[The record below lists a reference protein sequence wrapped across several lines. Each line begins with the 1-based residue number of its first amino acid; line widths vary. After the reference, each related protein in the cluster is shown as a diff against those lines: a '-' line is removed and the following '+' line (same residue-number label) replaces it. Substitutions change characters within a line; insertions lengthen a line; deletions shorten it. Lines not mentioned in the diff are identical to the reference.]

1 MTKNIVIKG
10 GRLIDGNGG
19 DIVEDSVVVIEGER
33 VTAAGSQARIGVPNG
48 GDVELID
55 ARGRTVMPGLID
67 GHIHIYMDGESEGFF
82 ELPIHNNSID
92 MAMKA
97 IPRLRRTLEM
107 GFTTIRDGGSGYSWF
122 EVSLRDAIERGDIVG
137 PRYLTSGYHL
147 TVTGGHGYF
156 LPHWLAR
163 FAPPEQLGMH
173 CDGPDAWRRGAR
185 VNLYNGTDNIKIVA
199 SRGFASLALRGA
211 GPPTCAQATVEEMR
225 AAVEEAHKMGKKVMA
240 HANGPQAVKNAVKAG
255 VDTIVHGLHMDEEAA
270 EMMVDAGVVLE
281 PTNICFRP
289 ERLEGTGI
297 TPPQP
302 GDEDYAMTIRTRA
315 EFQMILD
322 KGVTISLGTDA
333 SVPYFRNGENA
344 RELPI
349 CVDLGMTPMEAIV
362 SATKTAATTVGLGDR
377 VGTIEKGKLA
387 DIVILDGDPLSDIGI
402 LTKEERIKSVIKNG
416 QIAIS
421 R

>member
-1 MTKNIVIKG
+1 MKNKVIKG

-19 DIVEDSVVVIEGER
+19 GVVENSVVVIEGER
-33 VTAAGSQARIGVPNG
+33 VVAAGSQAEIGIPSG
-48 GDVELID
+48 DDVELIE
-55 ARGRTVMPGLID
+55 AGGQMVMPGLID

-97 IPRLRRTLEM
+97 IPRLKRTLEM
-107 GFTTIRDGGSGYSWF
+107 GFTTIRDGGSGYGWF
-122 EVSLRDAIERGDIVG
+122 EVSLRNAIERGDIVG

-156 LPHWLAR
+156 LPHWLGR

-185 VNLYNGTDNIKIVA
+185 LNLYNGTDNIKIVA
-199 SRGFASLALRGA
+199 SRGFASLALRGS

-225 AAVEEAHKMGKKVMA
+225 AAVEEAHKMGRKTMA
-240 HANGPQAVKNAVKAG
+240 HANGPDAVKNAVRAG
-255 VDTIVHGLHMDEEAA
+255 VDTIVHGLHMGEEAA
-270 EMMVDAGVVLE
+270 QMMVDAGVTLE

-289 ERLEGTGI
+289 ERLADTGL
-297 TPPQP
+297 TPPEP
-302 GDEDYAMTIRTRA
+302 GSEAYAMTIRPKE
-315 EFQMILD
+315 EFQMFLD
-322 KGVTISLGTDA
+322 KGMTISFGTDA
-333 SVPYFRNGENA
+333 SVPHFRNGENA

-362 SATKTAATTVGLGDR
+362 SATKTAATTVGLGDET
-377 VGTIEKGKLA
+377 GTIERGKLA
-387 DIVILDGDPLSDIGI
+387 DIVIVDGDPLADISI
-402 LTKEERIKSVIKNG
+402 LTQEERIKMVLKG
-416 QIAIS
+416 GEVAIS